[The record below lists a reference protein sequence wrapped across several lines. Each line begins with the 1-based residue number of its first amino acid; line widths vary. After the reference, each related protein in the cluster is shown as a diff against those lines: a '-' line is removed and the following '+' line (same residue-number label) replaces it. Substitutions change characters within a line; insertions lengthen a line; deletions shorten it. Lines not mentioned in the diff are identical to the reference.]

1 MCGIFGT
8 VNWPHDSPAHLRVSL
23 FHRGPDEQREW
34 RKDNVYLFHA
44 RLAIQDLSPGGRQ
57 PMTYGIYTIVFNGEI
72 YNHKQLRQ
80 RYNLNCQS
88 SSDTETL
95 LHLYKR
101 IGLRMLNE
109 LDGMFAFALYND
121 KTHTLLLARDRAGEK
136 PLYLYQNNHQ
146 LAFSS
151 ELNALAAYLPL
162 SINDLTLAR
171 FLRVGFL
178 YGQETPYLGVT
189 ELPAGHFAEIDC
201 RTMMVTLSSWWNI
214 MDFARQ
220 MHPIPEAEA
229 LEKVDSCLQEAVH
242 RRIDSSDLEVG
253 VFLSGGIDSGLIT
266 AIAAHFKPG
275 IRSFT
280 VSFANG
286 EYDEAPLA
294 RLVADRYQTRHTEVQ
309 LSFGRLQD
317 DIERIIAGYGEPF
330 MDSSAIPSYYVAQ
343 AAKQY
348 LTVILNGDGADELFG
363 GYRRY
368 VPAARFN
375 FNDFPGVVQR
385 SANVL
390 YHSLPY
396 PKDKKSRYN
405 FAYRMLDMAR
415 KSGLERYLSATTDVF
430 ENYMEAFNQPVPLT
444 DLADSL
450 DVLQASGL
458 SALQQIQ
465 TADFQAILSGDLLIK
480 MDIATMAHSLEGR
493 SPFLSKD
500 LLELAPA
507 LPDSLKIHGTTTKYL
522 LRQLAKKY
530 LPKKLI
536 EQPKRGFEIPLKQW
550 MDNQL
555 KSVVYDYLTQPQIV
569 DRYIRRDFITRLI
582 EQPTK
587 FPAEKRAKML
597 YALFTMEV
605 WYRKAVRND

>member
-8 VNWPHDSPAHLRVSL
+8 VNWPHDSPAYLRGSL
-23 FHRGPDEQREW
+23 LHRGPDEQRDW
-34 RKDNVYLFHA
+34 RQDNVYLFHA

-57 PMTYGIYTIVFNGEI
+57 PMTYGIYTIIFNGEI
-72 YNHKQLRQ
+72 YNHKHLRQ
-80 RYNLNCQS
+80 RYNLSCQS

-95 LHLYKR
+95 LHLFVLL
-101 IGLRMLNE
+101 GLKMLDQ
-109 LDGMFAFALYND
+109 LDGMFAFALYD
-121 KTHTLLLARDRAGEK
+121 TQAQTILLVRDRAGKK
-136 PLYLYQNNHQ
+136 PLYVYQHNNQ

-162 SINDLTLAR
+162 SVDDQALAR
-171 FLRVGFL
+171 YLRVGFL
-178 YGQETPYLGVT
+178 YGQQTPYCNVM
-189 ELPAGHFAEIDC
+189 ELPAGHYAEIDC
-201 RTMMVTLSSWWNI
+201 RTGTLAISSWWDI
-214 MDFARQ
+214 TTFAQQVR
-220 MHPIPEAEA
+220 PILETEA
-229 LEKVDSCLQEAVH
+229 LEQVDTCLRKAVNQ
-242 RRIDSSDLEVG
+242 RIDSSDLEVG

-266 AIAAHFKPG
+266 AMAAQFKPG

-294 RLVADRYQTRHTEVQ
+294 RLVADRYQTKHKEVR
-309 LSFGRLQD
+309 LSFERLQD

-343 AAKQY
+343 AARKH

-368 VPAARFN
+368 VPAARFDFNN
-375 FNDFPGVVQR
+375 FPSVVQR
-385 SANVL
+385 SADVL
-390 YHSLPY
+390 YRSLPY
-396 PKDKKSRYN
+396 PTNKKSRYN
-405 FAYRMLDMAR
+405 FAFRMLDMAR

-430 ENYMEAFNQPVPLT
+430 ENYTEAFYQPVPLA
-444 DLADSL
+444 DLAGAL
-450 DVLQASGL
+450 DRLRMSGL
-458 SALQQIQ
+458 SSLQQMQ
-465 TADFQAILSGDLLIK
+465 VADFQTILPGNLLVK

-493 SPFLSKD
+493 SPFLAKD
-500 LLELAPA
+500 LLELAPT

-530 LPKKLI
+530 LPQKLI
-536 EQPKRGFEIPLKQW
+536 DQPKRGFEVPLKQW
-550 MDNQL
+550 MDKQL
-555 KSVVYDYLTQPQIV
+555 KTVVCDYLAEPQLAQ
-569 DRYIRRDFITRLI
+569 RYIRREFISKLI
-582 EQPTK
+582 NQPDK

-597 YALFTMEV
+597 YSLFAMEV